1 MISTLSNNSS
11 ITTTFSLVFTILKNS
26 TSRYVLRGLKS
37 GTVQSGSKETITW
50 PERCKQAKKSEINS
64 VLVLVI
70 SCQSLGDVRTYQWW
84 RHYVADNVF
93 SLVDASVDSSS

>member
-37 GTVQSGSKETITW
+37 GTVQSGSKEIITR
-50 PERCKQAKKSEINS
+50 PERCKQITKSEIDS

-70 SCQSLGDVRTYQWW
+70 SYQSLGDVRTYQ
-84 RHYVADNVF
+84 
-93 SLVDASVDSSS
+93 